1 MSINIKKKNLKIA
14 GIVIGIII
22 ILVGLFFLVKTIS
35 TNIKISETKEKLSQ
49 INAEELKTKLIEELE
64 KTDLNVDLTL
74 DSMFVD
80 TIVTEG
86 EDELEGFTVMSI
98 MAFKNNKVAGAVEIP
113 CFKIES
119 DSNGNFK
126 NIEYVYTRPLNT
138 HIIAETIENVFRNT
152 YNIDFTIENNSK
164 YNTTFNQ
171 FFVNEGTITT
181 VNDDFFLAIV
191 SRINNTEYED
201 YSLVEK
207 YTEYET
213 AKFGL
218 DFEDVKN
225 VEEEKQSND
234 NAVIESD
241 NFYGKRFNMTLAE
254 FCENFNKE
262 LNTMYNQYTNDNI
275 PNDSLVLAED
285 KFEKSTVQ
293 HKQSG
298 LDFYMITRT
307 FEDKGKESIVVYTEP
322 NTKNIVSIT
331 LMADYNSF
339 INQKEFSTWVMK
351 ISVPCIIKSVR
362 PDFTQEQVDNF
373 MQIENK
379 ENNKAYNYQDNMIYE
394 MSTNSTSKTADFT
407 ISALSEKKYEELYN
421 SSSQNSTNT
430 TNNTNTNTNTVETTT
445 NDNLSTNTIKNG
457 VYNKILT
464 SEEKEDMLIELG
476 DISIGIEGNK
486 ITLTDIDMQCTLT
499 GTYEIEEGKL
509 IGEYTTAE
517 YYSHEEMKEVTQTIE
532 DRFEFEIQ
540 ENNKLYDTMGYGQF
554 LGKCLYRNATYE
566 LVY

>member
-1 MSINIKKKNLKIA
+1 MSINIKKKNLKIV

-22 ILVGLFFLVKTIS
+22 ILVGLFFLVQTIS
-35 TNIKISETKEKLSQ
+35 TNMKINETKEKLSQ

-86 EDELEGFTVMSI
+86 EGELEGFTVMSI

-126 NIEYVYTRPLNT
+126 NIEYVAHRVLDSN
-138 HIIAETIENVFRNT
+138 IIEQTIEDVFKYS
-152 YNIDFTIENNSK
+152 YNIDLKISDNIK
-164 YNTTFNQ
+164 YNSTFNMGL
-171 FFVNEGTITT
+171 VNKGTIKTL
-181 VNDDFFLAIV
+181 NNDFFLAIV
-191 SRINNTEYED
+191 NRINDTDYED
-201 YSLVEK
+201 YSAVEDYK
-207 YTEYET
+207 EYET

-225 VEEEKQSND
+225 VEKEKQIND

-241 NFYGKRFNMTLAE
+241 NFYGMRFNMTLAE

-285 KFEKSTVQ
+285 KFKKSTVQ

-307 FEDKGKESIVVYTEP
+307 FEDKGRESIVVYTEP

-351 ISVPCIIKSVR
+351 VSVPCIIKSVR

-421 SSSQNSTNT
+421 SSSQNNTNT
-430 TNNTNTNTNTVETTT
+430 TNNTNTVETIT
-445 NDNLSTNTIKNG
+445 NDNLSTNTIENG
-457 VYNKILT
+457 TYNKILT

-476 DISIGIEGNK
+476 DISIKIEGNK

-499 GTYEIEEGKL
+499 GTYEIEEGNL

>member
-1 MSINIKKKNLKIA
+1 MSINIKKKNLKIV

-22 ILVGLFFLVKTIS
+22 ILVGLFFLVQTIS
-35 TNIKISETKEKLSQ
+35 TNMKINETKEKLSQ

-86 EDELEGFTVMSI
+86 EGELEGFTVMSI

-126 NIEYVYTRPLNT
+126 NIEYVAHRVLDSN
-138 HIIAETIENVFRNT
+138 IIEQTIEDVFKYS
-152 YNIDFTIENNSK
+152 YNIDLKISDNIK
-164 YNTTFNQ
+164 YNSTFNMGL
-171 FFVNEGTITT
+171 VNKGTIKTL
-181 VNDDFFLAIV
+181 NNDFFLAIV
-191 SRINNTEYED
+191 NRINDTDYED
-201 YSLVEK
+201 YSAVEDYK
-207 YTEYET
+207 EYET

-225 VEEEKQSND
+225 VEKEKQIND

-241 NFYGKRFNMTLAE
+241 NFYGMRFNMTLAE

-307 FEDKGKESIVVYTEP
+307 FEDKGRESIVVYTEP

-351 ISVPCIIKSVR
+351 VSVPCIIKSVR

-421 SSSQNSTNT
+421 SSSQNNTNT
-430 TNNTNTNTNTVETTT
+430 TNNTNTVETIT
-445 NDNLSTNTIKNG
+445 NDNLSTNTIENG
-457 VYNKILT
+457 TYNKILT

-476 DISIGIEGNK
+476 DISIKIEGNK

-499 GTYEIEEGKL
+499 GTYEIEEGNL